1 MAELESREGNI
12 RNPIAPRRR
21 QAIARRHLEAQ
32 MHAGDRAALQAYV
45 AAQHGQGPVYPV
57 DRRAAQVCGYVQ
69 RLATAAS
76 MAQPASDDDPRIAGI
91 LGENERRR
99 VTAGGGSRDAG
110 FQALWR
116 SGPERDLGAFTD
128 APWDSIAA
136 EARQIF
142 QLWFAA
148 PSP

>member
-12 RNPIAPRRR
+12 RNPIAPRCR

-57 DRRAAQVCGYVQ
+57 DRRAAPVCGYVQ

-76 MAQPASDDDPRIAGI
+76 MAQPASYDDPRIAGI
-91 LGENERRR
+91 PGENERRR

-116 SGPERDLGAFTD
+116 SGPERDLGAFTNG
-128 APWDSIAA
+128 PRESTAA
-136 EARQIF
+136 EARRSF
-142 QLWFAA
+142 QQSFPA